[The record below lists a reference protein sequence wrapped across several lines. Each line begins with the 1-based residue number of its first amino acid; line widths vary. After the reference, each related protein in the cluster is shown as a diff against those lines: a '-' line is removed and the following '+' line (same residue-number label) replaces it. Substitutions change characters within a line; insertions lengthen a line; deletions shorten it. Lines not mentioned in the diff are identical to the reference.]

1 MNIKKISIKNFK
13 VFQNINIDFEDA
25 NLIVFDGPNGFGK
38 TSLYDAIELLFTGE
52 IRRFKS
58 LAPLVIDNRESFN
71 EHPFLCDYADGD
83 ISITIEFSKNQ
94 SNYILS
100 REALRENLNNKIDF
114 SIYKLYTQE
123 SFIAEEKSLI
133 ENEEE
138 FLNELLGSDY
148 KQNFHFLNY
157 IEQEDSLFLLKDKD
171 KNRKSNISH
180 LFNVTEFEDKIAK
193 LDIVKRKINELCNQ
207 TKELE
212 LNTLK
217 ESILNIENFLKNEF
231 KNIEFLKLFPEKT
244 ISWDTET
251 FDFTDYSFENLF
263 DEDGI
268 VTKLKKLVERKDSFK
283 NYIKNSKIERL
294 IQDKDNTE
302 NFLLFYNFSDRKKE
316 LLEQKIEIEYYKEIV
331 ETLTDFSIEDIKNK
345 VIDSKLIDYDFIDD
359 SSKSKFKDDL
369 INIQSNIQEL
379 DELEAIYLRI
389 KESREKLIE
398 NIEKLKEEE
407 KVENKGICFLCGY
420 NWETFDILL
429 ANIEEQTSSL
439 EEITSSKNKKIEEDS
454 SEFKQWIV
462 KDIIPLFNLK
472 LEQNQL
478 DLSFVEK
485 LNSIDES
492 IFNTKKIEFE
502 KINFNYNEYL
512 NTQIDSKIDIN
523 FVDVIVP
530 KLESLKS
537 EIQTLEIASYFSEL
551 FSMYFD
557 NDIDKLDSFSLD
569 NIKQKEDFLKY
580 KYSSLQN
587 SILAE
592 QRIELENKS
601 IKFENA
607 KLLDRKITAL
617 KSVYD
622 NSLKDYQRR
631 VIKDIE
637 IIFHIYSG
645 RIMQDFQGGLGL
657 FIFSDKDGIRFQTN
671 PSKTFDAI
679 FSMSSGQLSALIIS
693 FTLAL
698 HKKYSQNKIILIDD
712 PVQTM
717 DEINI
722 VGFIDLLR
730 NEFNTNQIIVS
741 THEDMA
747 SAFMRY
753 KFKNY
758 GLNQMRVNLKSFNL

>member
-1 MNIKKISIKNFK
+1 MKIKKISIKNFK

-52 IRRFKS
+52 IRRFKT
-58 LAPLVIDNRESFN
+58 LEPLVVDNRESFS

-83 ISITIEFSKNQ
+83 ISITIEFSKNE

-100 REALRENLNNKIDF
+100 REALRDNLSNKIDF

-133 ENEEE
+133 ENEKE
-138 FLNELLGSDY
+138 FLKELLGSDY

-180 LFNVTEFEDKIAK
+180 LFNVSEFEDKIAK
-193 LDIVKRKINELCNQ
+193 LDIVKRKITALCDS

-212 LNTLK
+212 LKTLK

-231 KNIEFLKLFPEKT
+231 NNTEFLKLFPEKT

-268 VTKLKKLVERKDSFK
+268 LTKLKNLVERKDSFK

-294 IQDKDNTE
+294 IQHKENTE
-302 NFLLFYNFSDRKKE
+302 NFLLFYNFLDRRKE
-316 LLEQKIEIEYYKEIV
+316 LLEQKIEIESYKEIV
-331 ETLTDFSIEDIKNK
+331 KSLTDISIEDIKNK
-345 VIDSKLIDYDFIDD
+345 VIDSELIDYNFIED
-359 SSKSKFKDDL
+359 SLKSKFKEDL
-369 INIQSNIQEL
+369 IIIQSNLHDL
-379 DELEAIYLRI
+379 DELEGIYLRI

-420 NWETFDILL
+420 NWGTIDILL

-439 EEITSSKNKKIEEDS
+439 EKITSSKNKKIEEDYS
-454 SEFKQWIV
+454 VFKQWIV
-462 KDIIPLFNLK
+462 KVIIPLFNLK
-472 LEQNQL
+472 LEENKL
-478 DLSFVEK
+478 DLNFVEK
-485 LNSIDES
+485 LTSIDES
-492 IFNTKKIEFE
+492 IFNTKKSEFE
-502 KINFNYNEYL
+502 KIKFNYNEYL

-523 FVDVIVP
+523 FTDVIVP
-530 KLESLKS
+530 KLESIKS
-537 EIQTLEIASYFSEL
+537 EIQTSEIESYFSEL

-557 NDIDKLDSFSLD
+557 NNLDKLDSFSLD
-569 NIKQKEDFLKY
+569 NIMQKEDFLKY
-580 KYSSLQN
+580 KYSVLQN
-587 SILAE
+587 NILE
-592 QRIELENKS
+592 EKRIEIENKS

-607 KLLDRKITAL
+607 KLLVTKLTNL

-622 NSLKDYQRR
+622 KSLSNYQKK

-645 RIMQDFQGGLGL
+645 RIIQDFQGGLGL

-747 SAFMRY
+747 SVFMRY

-758 GLNQMRVNLKSFNL
+758 GLSQKRINLKSYDS

>member
-1 MNIKKISIKNFK
+1 MKIKKISIKNFK

-25 NLIVFDGPNGFGK
+25 NLILFDGPNGFGK

-52 IRRFKS
+52 IRRFKT

-100 REALRENLNNKIDF
+100 REALREDLNNKIDF

-180 LFNVTEFEDKIAK
+180 LFNVSEFEDKIAK
-193 LDIVKRKINELCNQ
+193 LDILKKKITELCDS
-207 TKELE
+207 KIELE
-212 LNTLK
+212 ISELK
-217 ESILNIENFLKNEF
+217 KSIQHIENILKNEF
-231 KNIEFLKLFPEKT
+231 KNTDYLKLFPEKT

-263 DEDGI
+263 YEDGI

-294 IQDKDNTE
+294 IQDKENTE
-302 NFLLFYNFSDRKKE
+302 NFLLFYNFSDRRKE

-398 NIEKLKEEE
+398 NIEKLKKEE
-407 KVENKGICFLCGY
+407 KVVNKGICFLCGY
-420 NWETFDILL
+420 NWGDIDILL
-429 ANIEEQTSSL
+429 ASIEEQTSSL
-439 EEITSSKNKKIEEDS
+439 EILTSSKNKKIEEDFS
-454 SEFKQWIV
+454 AFKQWILNV
-462 KDIIPLFNLK
+462 IIPFFNPK
-472 LEQNQL
+472 LEENKL
-478 DLSFVEK
+478 DLNFVEK
-485 LNSIDES
+485 LNSIDENL
-492 IFNTKKIEFE
+492 FNTIKSDFE
-502 KINFNYNEYL
+502 KINFNYKEYL
-512 NTQIDSKIDIN
+512 NTQIDISIGTDFTNI
-523 FVDVIVP
+523 IVP
-530 KLESLKS
+530 QLETLKS
-537 EIQTLEIASYFSEL
+537 EVETSEIQSYFSEL
-551 FSMYFD
+551 YAIYFD
-557 NDIDKLDSFSLD
+557 NSSDKLEAFSLE
-569 NIKQKEDFLKY
+569 NIIQKEDFLKY
-580 KYSSLQN
+580 KYATLQN
-587 SILAE
+587 QMLE
-592 QRIELENKS
+592 TKKQELTSKE
-601 IKFENA
+601 IKLENA
-607 KLLDRKITAL
+607 KKIEKKL
-617 KSVYD
+617 KDLKTIFS
-622 NSLKDYQRR
+622 NSLREYNQK

-671 PSKTFDAI
+671 PTKTFDAI

-758 GLNQMRVNLKSFNL
+758 GLNQKRINLKLLK